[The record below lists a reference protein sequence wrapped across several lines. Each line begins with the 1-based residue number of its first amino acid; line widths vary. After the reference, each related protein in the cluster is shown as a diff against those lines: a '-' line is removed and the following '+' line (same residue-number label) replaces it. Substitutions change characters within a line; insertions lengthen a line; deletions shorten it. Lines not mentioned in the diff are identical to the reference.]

1 MFANKFQNRAAPVPA
16 FQLER
21 CATSEPAEPRYPKR
35 KRAEVHYICEDA
47 GDTDDESELEYG
59 PPKVFEPLLPIYD
72 ALCLR
77 NTTPARASHEVTA
90 RTQDI
95 SLHVS
100 ACRVAKACLLRQ
112 RCPHGTTETERESGY
127 ARSEDST
134 GNPWLTFLRLSIWS
148 CA

>member
-100 ACRVAKACLLRQ
+100 ACRVAKPDLRRMPAFSDRDARMVRRKQ
-112 RCPHGTTETERESGY
+112 R
-127 ARSEDST
+127 
-134 GNPWLTFLRLSIWS
+134 GNLVMLEAKILQEIRGLHSFG
-148 CA
+148 